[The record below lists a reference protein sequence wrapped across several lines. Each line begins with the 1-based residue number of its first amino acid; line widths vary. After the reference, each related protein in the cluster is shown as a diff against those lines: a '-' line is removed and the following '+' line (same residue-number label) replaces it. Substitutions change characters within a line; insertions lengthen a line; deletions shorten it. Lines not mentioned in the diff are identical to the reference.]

1 MEGTRKMGIVEL
13 RPVLGD
19 RVDAAYYS
27 GETTVIT
34 KNDRPR
40 AAIVPCAL
48 LAELDAYRARF
59 GPLPTD

>member
-1 MEGTRKMGIVEL
+1 MGIVEL

-34 KNDRPR
+34 KKDRPR
-40 AAIVPCAL
+40 AVLVPCAML
-48 LAELDAYRARF
+48 EELEAYRARY